1 MSETRNAVD
10 TLEEMAAAA
19 RSSGDIEPLL
29 ERIKLAEA
37 VIDAAKGPES
47 VVRTVVAIT
56 AYETTY
62 GDVPVTYTPD
72 WR

>member
-1 MSETRNAVD
+1 MAEETKAVD

-19 RSSGDIEPLL
+19 RASGDIEPLL
-29 ERIKLAEA
+29 ERIRLAEA

-47 VVRTVVAIT
+47 IARTVVAIA
-56 AYETTY
+56 AYETRY
-62 GDVPVTYTPD
+62 GDVPITYTPD